1 MAESYQHA
9 VTRTVS
15 VQGVDVP
22 AFVYGTAWKEDRT
35 QELTALALRSGFTAI
50 DTANQRKHYFEAAVG
65 AAVAEHRAQGHRR
78 EDVFLQTKFT
88 SARGQDHRLPYDPK
102 ASWTAQVEQSFA
114 SSLEHLSVSFV
125 DSYVLHGPERGY
137 GLTAGDHEVW
147 RAMESLQKSGKA
159 RLIGVSNVSL
169 EQLETLYGAAAVKP
183 AIVQNRCFARDGWD
197 ADVRAFCRRH
207 GLLYQGFSL
216 LTANGRELSHP
227 AVDRIARRVGRTRAQ
242 VAFRFALQV
251 GMAPLTGTSSAAHM
265 KEDLGAF
272 DFELEDDDVRT
283 IEEIGG

>member
-1 MAESYQHA
+1 
-9 VTRTVS
+9 
-15 VQGVDVP
+15 
-22 AFVYGTAWKEDRT
+22 
-35 QELTALALRSGFTAI
+35 
-50 DTANQRKHYFEAAVG
+50 
-65 AAVAEHRAQGHRR
+65 
-78 EDVFLQTKFT
+78 
-88 SARGQDHRLPYDPK
+88 
-102 ASWTAQVEQSFA
+102 
-114 SSLEHLSVSFV
+114 
-125 DSYVLHGPERGY
+125 
-137 GLTAGDHEVW
+137 
-147 RAMESLQKSGKA
+147 MESLQKSGKA